1 MKKRKVAAPKS
12 VKKAVGAK
20 LKKEEEKGEDDQ
32 KMTENESSRDERRGE
47 WRREESE
54 ATEEEDDKGNE
65 RKRDK
70 RDAIKSYSGC
80 EAEFGADR
88 PRERPARQQDEIRK
102 NEEEA
107 NEATQRGKTS
117 GRGVRVEPIATE

>member
-47 WRREESE
+47 ESGEEKRVRLRRRRMTKGTNGSE
-54 ATEEEDDKGNE
+54 TRETLSSRTAGV
-65 RKRDK
+65 KRNSVQIGPAKDLSTAG
-70 RDAIKSYSGC
+70 RD
-80 EAEFGADR
+80 
-88 PRERPARQQDEIRK
+88 
-102 NEEEA
+102 
-107 NEATQRGKTS
+107 
-117 GRGVRVEPIATE
+117 